1 MTRSARMLFFHL
13 RVFSQNSYFLQ
24 LLLTSTLSVLVLQ
37 FIASLTSSL
46 SVDGTAWLRAG
57 MVGTWSVSTV
67 AAGLIGF
74 QRFQGTLVH
83 LVLSPLSVGK
93 VLLPLVGS
101 ACSFGLL
108 AFPIAALA
116 ALALRIPFQA
126 TNIATLIVGIACL
139 WLSCLAISSVVSS
152 LFVLTPNAITYEGLL
167 LVPMI
172 LISGIFGIPASI
184 EHWVT
189 PISYIIPT
197 SPAVHAILRNTAPA
211 QEYWPNI
218 CFSVL
223 GSIVWFLAGHLLVR
237 RATHRAI
244 NDGTLEVI

>member
-1 MTRSARMLFFHL
+1 MLFFHL

-24 LLLTSTLSVLVLQ
+24 LLLTSTLSVLLLQ
-37 FIASLTSSL
+37 FIASLNSNL

-83 LVLSPLSVGK
+83 IVLSPLSVGK
-93 VLLPLVGS
+93 VLLPLIAS

-108 AFPIAALA
+108 AFPLAALA
-116 ALALRIPFQA
+116 AAILRIPFQT
-126 TNIATLIVGIACL
+126 TNMATLIVGVVCL
-139 WLSCLAISSVVSS
+139 WLSCLAVSSVVSS

-167 LVPMI
+167 LVPMV

-184 EHWVT
+184 EIWVT
-189 PISYIIPT
+189 PVSYVIPT
-197 SPAVHAILRNTAPA
+197 SPAVQAILHNTASP
-211 QEYWPNI
+211 QEYWANI
-218 CFSVL
+218 CFSIL
-223 GSIVWFLAGHLLVR
+223 GSIAWFLAGHLLVR
-237 RATHRAI
+237 RATRRAI